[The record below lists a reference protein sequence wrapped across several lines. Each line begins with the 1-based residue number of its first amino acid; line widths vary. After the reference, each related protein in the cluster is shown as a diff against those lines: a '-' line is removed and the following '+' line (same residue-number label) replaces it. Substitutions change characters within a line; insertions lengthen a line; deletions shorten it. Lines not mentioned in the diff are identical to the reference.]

1 MSLHAY
7 RITKKKFAHTAFTG
21 EGARLHGG
29 RWNSKGIP
37 LVYTAEHISLAV
49 LEVMVGLEDTSLLP
63 SYLIFE
69 LEFERRLV
77 EFIEAGDLPRDW
89 QSFPHPVSTQVIG
102 DRWLAESRTAIL
114 GVPSSLIPAERNYL
128 INPRHPDYPGISISD
143 PQPFNLDPRLLRKR

>member
-7 RITKKKFAHTAFTG
+7 RISKRKFAHTAFTG

-49 LEVMVGLEDTSLLP
+49 LEIMVGLEDTSLLP
-63 SYLIFE
+63 SYVVFE
-69 LEFERRLV
+69 LEFEKRLV
-77 EFIEAGDLPRDW
+77 EFIEARDLPGDW
-89 QSFPHPVSTQVIG
+89 QSFPHPVSTQELG

-114 GVPSSLIPAERNYL
+114 GVPSSLVPAERNYL
-128 INPRHPDYPGISISD
+128 INPRHTDFPEIGIGD
-143 PQPFNLDPRLLRKR
+143 PQPFDLDPRLLRKS